1 MPIELILILG
11 LLVIFILP
19 MLTDL
24 NVGIVAFVVAMCLG
38 NLVLDLSTKEI
49 LQGFPTQMFVLIVGV
64 TLLLA
69 IAEQNGTIDWVVT
82 SLLSL
87 AKGKLFYLPIL
98 LFITAFVTSSL
109 GPGAAPVLFVI
120 GAGLI
125 GKFGLNPLL
134 IAAMVIHGT
143 QSGAYSPIAPYG
155 IVIQQLA
162 ADQAISYEP
171 WPMYFAVVGFHIVL
185 AAAAFTLLGGRA
197 LRGKVFNDGVATE
210 MPEDSSKN
218 IRIVTLLGFAALLL
232 AVVGF
237 GIHLG
242 FATMII
248 SFFLLLASP
257 RRIRNEAVSRVA
269 WPIVLV
275 ITGVLTYVSMIQEA
289 GAISWLAGQTDVL
302 GSASLVGLLL
312 CYLVSVITGVAST
325 IGTIGMLVPLSA
337 PLIVSGDLD
346 GTGLLTAMAIS
357 AAISDISPFSTW
369 GALFLASVASVTDRD
384 SVLKKQL
391 IYTGVLVI
399 TMPFVAWL
407 LFVVVGLLPVS
418 NPMPG

>member
-11 LLVIFILP
+11 LLVIFVLP
-19 MLTDL
+19 ILTDL
-24 NVGIVAFVVAMCLG
+24 NVGVVAFVVAIGLG
-38 NLVLDLSTKEI
+38 SLILNLDASEI
-49 LQGFPTQMFVLIVGV
+49 LHGFPIQMFILIVGV

-69 IAEQNGTIDWVVT
+69 IAERNGTIDWIVS

-87 AKGKLFYLPIL
+87 ARGRLFYLPIL
-98 LFITAFVTSSL
+98 LFVTAFITSSL

-155 IVIQQLA
+155 IVIAQLA
-162 ADQAISYEP
+162 QDQAIIYEP
-171 WPMYFAVVGFHIVL
+171 WPMYIGVVTFHVLL
-185 AAAAFTLLGGRA
+185 AATAFLLLGGRA
-197 LRGKVFNDGVATE
+197 LKGKIFESSLTTE
-210 MPEDSSKN
+210 MPQDSSSM
-218 IRIVTLLGFAALLL
+218 IRYMTLFGFAALLVSV
-232 AVVGF
+232 AGF
-237 GIHLG
+237 GVHLG
-242 FATMII
+242 FATIVI
-248 SFFLLLASP
+248 SFTLLMASP
-257 RRIRNEAVSRVA
+257 RRIRHDAINGVA

-275 ITGVLTYVSMIQEA
+275 ITGVLTYVNMISDA
-289 GAISWLAGQTDVL
+289 GAINWLAAKTDVL

-312 CYLVSVITGVAST
+312 CYLVSIITGVAST

-357 AAISDISPFSTW
+357 AAISDVSPFSTW
-369 GALFLASVASVTDRD
+369 GALFLASVASVTHRD
-384 SVLKKQL
+384 TVLKKQL
-391 IYTGVLVI
+391 VYTCVLV
-399 TMPFVAWL
+399 TTLPFVAWL
-407 LFVVVGLLPVS
+407 LFVVLGVLPG
-418 NPMPG
+418 P